1 MIMNILAIGVLVIY
15 AAALLFIFSYSI
27 VQLNLVF
34 VYLKKK
40 FSEKISKKEMLL
52 QFRKWENLVGLK

>member
-40 FSEKISKKEMLL
+40 FSEKIC
-52 QFRKWENLVGLK
+52 